1 VLSAITRKMKSI
13 TQNNNNMMIHK
24 LSICFLFFI
33 SSICLSA
40 QTAGST
46 DIIKQT
52 FIYSIKGN
60 DTLRLDKYDS
70 PLLVADAKP
79 CLLFVFGGG
88 FAAGSRDHNDYLP
101 FYEQLVHNGYAVVA
115 IDYRLGMKN
124 FKKTL
129 DLKQSKIKIL
139 NHFIKTFENTLAMAV
154 EDLFDATN
162 YVIEHAA
169 EWRIQPDG
177 IVSCGSSAGA
187 ITVLQ
192 GEYEICNRGELSE
205 RLSKGFNYAGVISF
219 AGAIF
224 SEKGHLNWADKPAP
238 IQLFHGD
245 IDNEVPYG
253 KLKFRKLGFFG
264 SQYIAGQ
271 LDEMGSPYYF
281 YSVEN
286 ASHEISS
293 TPMKRNW
300 NEINTFLE
308 KLVFK
313 KENRMIH
320 VSVKP
325 TVKPEKKK
333 KLKLENFIGRY
344 M

>member
-1 VLSAITRKMKSI
+1 
-13 TQNNNNMMIHK
+13 MMHT
-24 LSICFLFFI
+24 LFICFLFFL
-33 SSICLSA
+33 SSFCVSA
-40 QTAGST
+40 QAAETN
-46 DIIKQT
+46 DIVMQT

-60 DTLRLDKYDS
+60 DTLRLDKYDLS
-70 PLLVADAKP
+70 LVAEPKP
-79 CLLFVFGGG
+79 CLIFVFGGG
-88 FAAGSRDHNDYLP
+88 FSFGSRDHESYLS
-101 FYEQLVHNGYAVVA
+101 FYEQLARNGYAVVA

-129 DLKQSKIKIL
+129 DMKQGKLKLFNFFVDAFK
-139 NHFIKTFENTLAMAV
+139 NTISMAV

-162 YVIEHAA
+162 YVVEHAE
-169 EWRIQPDG
+169 EWRIHPEK
-177 IVSCGSSAGA
+177 IISCGSSAGA

-192 GEYEICNRGELSE
+192 GEYEICNHSALSE
-205 RLSKGFNYAGVISF
+205 HLPQGFNYAGVISF

-224 SEKGHLNWADKPAP
+224 SDKGDLKWQNKPAP

-253 KLKFRKLGFFG
+253 KLKLRKLGFYG
-264 SQYIAGQ
+264 SQYIAEQ
-271 LDEMGSPYYF
+271 LDKTGSPYYF

-286 ASHEISS
+286 ASHEMATS
-293 TPMKRNW
+293 PMNRNW

-308 KLVFK
+308 NLVFN

-320 VSVKP
+320 TSVKS
-325 TVKPEKKK
+325 TEKSGKKK
-333 KLKLENFIGRY
+333 KLKLKDYIGRY